1 MEEVLAE
8 TAISYPETYVQSMT
22 GGKIK
27 EALEDVCDNLFNP
40 DPYHQ
45 QGGDMVRVAGFTY
58 ACTPAESIGRRISDL
73 KLDNGRALDAGKS
86 YRVAGWAS
94 VNEQMGVPVWDVLAR
109 HLGAGKMPDA
119 RGAGVTLRGVDD
131 NPGIAG

>member
-1 MEEVLAE
+1 
-8 TAISYPETYVQSMT
+8 
-22 GGKIK
+22 
-27 EALEDVCDNLFNP
+27 
-40 DPYHQ
+40 
-45 QGGDMVRVAGFTY
+45 MVRVGGFTY
-58 ACTPAESIGRRISDL
+58 TCTPAESIGRRISDL

-119 RGAGVTLRGVDD
+119 RGPGVTLSGVDD